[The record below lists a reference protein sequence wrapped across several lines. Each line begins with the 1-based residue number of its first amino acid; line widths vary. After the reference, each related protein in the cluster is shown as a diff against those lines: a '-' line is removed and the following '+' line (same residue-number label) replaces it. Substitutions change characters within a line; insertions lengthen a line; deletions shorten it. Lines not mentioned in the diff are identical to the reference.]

1 MQTLVVDN
9 LVGQVLGT
17 YRVERLMGQGRVN
30 AVYLARHLENES
42 SVAVTLYILPE
53 KFSSEA
59 RQRFMQR
66 FRKEGSALV
75 ALRHEHILPVH
86 DFGEYQG
93 YPYLVTPYM
102 MNGSLADLL
111 KREGRLEHE
120 YVGEI
125 LEPIVAGLEY
135 AHARKVVHGTLKP
148 AN

>member
-1 MQTLVVDN
+1 MQTAVVDH

-17 YRVERLMGQGRVN
+17 YRVERLMGQGRLN
-30 AVYLARHLENES
+30 AVYLARHLEHES

-53 KFSSEA
+53 RFSAEA

-66 FRKEGSALV
+66 FRKEGAALV

-102 MNGSLADLL
+102 MHGSLADLL
-111 KREGRLEHE
+111 KKEGRLGHE
-120 YVGEI
+120 RVGAI
-125 LEPIVAGLEY
+125 LEQVVAGLEY

-148 AN
+148 